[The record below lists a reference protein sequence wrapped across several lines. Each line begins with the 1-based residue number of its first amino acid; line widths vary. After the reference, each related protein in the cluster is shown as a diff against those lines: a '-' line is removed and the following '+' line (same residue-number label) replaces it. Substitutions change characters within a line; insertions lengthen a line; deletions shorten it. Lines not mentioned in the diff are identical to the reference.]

1 VLHNGSAD
9 EAMRSLHTAVD
20 IARAQQAT
28 VLEVR
33 AAISLARAEIAQR
46 RPGDGVDFFRE
57 LCPSP
62 PSAFDAPELREARK
76 LL

>member
-1 VLHNGSAD
+1 
-9 EAMRSLHTAVD
+9 
-20 IARAQQAT
+20 

-46 RPGDGVDFFRE
+46 RPGDGVDFLRE
-57 LCPSP
+57 LCPSL